1 MRAPIFVRPLAA
13 DERARLRAG
22 LRSKQAFTARRC
34 QILLASADGA
44 RPASIARQLH
54 CASAT
59 VRNAIHAFAREGL
72 RSLTEKSHKP
82 QAAEPALGPDRTDAL
97 KDLLHRS
104 PRTLGK
110 PTGLWTLDLLAEVC
124 HARGWTPRRLTTEG
138 IRLALKRLGIGWKRA
153 KRWLTSPDPEYARK
167 KDAATA

>member
-1 MRAPIFVRPLAA
+1 MRAPIFVRTLAA
-13 DERARLRAG
+13 DERDQLRAG

-44 RPASIARQLH
+44 RPSRIARQLH

-72 RSLTEKSHKP
+72 RSLAEKSHKP
-82 QAAEPALGPDRTDAL
+82 HSAEPALGPDHADAL
-97 KDLLHRS
+97 KDLLHHS

-124 HARGWTPRRLTTEG
+124 HAKGWTPRQLTTEG
-138 IRLALKRLGIGWKRA
+138 IRLTLQRLGIGW
-153 KRWLTSPDPEYARK
+153 
-167 KDAATA
+167 